1 MKSPPIRSNYLFPDG
16 GFSLTEALVG
26 FTIATGLVAAIAPLV
41 LIAVST
47 RLYNYRVEQAT
58 QLAQTQIN
66 RIQTLMA
73 QGVQSS
79 QETQLPPATAAG
91 VRVSQVGAPTA
102 TETSLTALSSP
113 TEALEVDT
121 NNDGQPD
128 YLVQMFRDQG
138 LRFTDGLAENQL
150 AVFRMGIRVYSA
162 LAGDNLANLST
173 NLAPINLTQGIGQQR
188 TKPLAVLYTEI
199 SVNDLR
205 GSLTR
210 YRDYLASPP

>member
-1 MKSPPIRSNYLFPDG
+1 
-16 GFSLTEALVG
+16 
-26 FTIATGLVAAIAPLV
+26 
-41 LIAVST
+41 
-47 RLYNYRVEQAT
+47 
-58 QLAQTQIN
+58 
-66 RIQTLMA
+66 
-73 QGVQSS
+73 
-79 QETQLPPATAAG
+79 
-91 VRVSQVGAPTA
+91 
-102 TETSLTALSSP
+102 LTALNSP

-150 AVFRMGIRVYSA
+150 AVFRMGIRVYSG
-162 LAGDNLANLST
+162 LARDNLANLST

-188 TKPLAVLYTEI
+188 TRPLAVLYTEI

>member
-1 MKSPPIRSNYLFPDG
+1 M
-16 GFSLTEALVG
+16 G
-26 FTIATGLVAAIAPLV
+26 FTIATGLVAAVAPLV

-47 RLYNYRVEQAT
+47 RVYNYRVEQAT
-58 QLAQTQIN
+58 QLAQAQIN

-73 QGVQSS
+73 QGVRAD
-79 QETQLPPATAAG
+79 QENQLPPATAAN
-91 VRVSQVGAPTA
+91 VRVSQVGIPTSTVTA
-102 TETSLTALSSP
+102 LTALDSP
-113 TEALEVDT
+113 TKALEVDT

-138 LRFTDGLAENQL
+138 LRFTEGLAEDQI
-150 AVFRMGIRVYSA
+150 AIFRMGIRVYSG
-162 LAGDNLANLST
+162 LARDNLANLST
-173 NLAPINLTQGIGQQR
+173 NLASLNLTQGIGQQR
-188 TKPLAVLYTEI
+188 VRPLAVLYTEI

>member
-1 MKSPPIRSNYLFPDG
+1 MKSLPLNKNYLSPDS

-73 QGVQSS
+73 QGVKTD

-91 VRVSQVGAPTA
+91 VRVSQVGVPTVL
-102 TETSLTALSSP
+102 ETSLTALNSP

-150 AVFRMGIRVYSA
+150 AVFRMGIRVYSG
-162 LAGDNLANLST
+162 LARDNLANLST

-188 TKPLAVLYTEI
+188 TRPLAVLYTEI